1 MGERMCECVRERV
14 FVCFGERVGA
24 HGCACA
30 CYFVRESG
38 CVYVFVRERDREC
51 VCLFG
56 RERECVCLFERYRE
70 SVCNVCLRESEFC
83 AFECVRKGVVFFND
97 DFLSCHFFLTFLP
110 HSSIR
115 SIPGFISKPF
125 CCLFGNFFSSFSIE
139 RECLERS
146 LTMTSKAFQGRA
158 GFSIQGSFSPEIL
171 ITCQQMPLR
180 LTFAFY
186 CFRKKR
192 AIRRLYRK

>member
-1 MGERMCECVRERV
+1 M
-14 FVCFGERVGA
+14 
-24 HGCACA
+24 
-30 CYFVRESG
+30 
-38 CVYVFVRERDREC
+38 
-51 VCLFG
+51 CLFG
-56 RERECVCLFERYRE
+56 RERECVCLFVRYRE
-70 SVCNVCLRESEFC
+70 PVHVCLRESEFC
-83 AFECVRKGVVFFND
+83 AFECMRGVCKGVVFFND

-115 SIPGFISKPF
+115 SIRGFISKPS

-171 ITCQQMPLR
+171 ITCQQMPPR

-186 CFRKKR
+186 CFRKKEQLGNNVSSFVR
-192 AIRRLYRK
+192 FVFFRLTSKAMSLDKQMSNVV